1 MMHKAPAAK
10 TCGIYLDILRADQNV
25 PRPTDARMSEPPQQS
40 EATNPVTTPPA
51 AGAVLT
57 RFISVFSQLVTTVR
71 PAWRYRIVPVSTL
84 SIRNPRK
91 GFDLGANSCVLLE
104 RGANQRIN

>member
-1 MMHKAPAAK
+1 
-10 TCGIYLDILRADQNV
+10 
-25 PRPTDARMSEPPQQS
+25 MSEPPQQS

-57 RFISVFSQLVTTVR
+57 RFISVFSQLVTTVVLHGGTGLSPCR
-71 PAWRYRIVPVSTL
+71 TL

-104 RGANQRIN
+104 RGANQRINNTHAESNAMAKVS

>member
-57 RFISVFSQLVTTVR
+57 RFIPVFSQLVTTVR
-71 PAWRYRIVPVSTL
+71 PAWRYRIVPVSDTL
-84 SIRNPRK
+84 DTQSSNTIQSRPQFLPPARNM
-91 GFDLGANSCVLLE
+91 
-104 RGANQRIN
+104 

>member
-1 MMHKAPAAK
+1 MMHKALAAK

-25 PRPTDARMSEPPQQS
+25 PRPTDARISEPPQHS

-57 RFISVFSQLVTTVR
+57 RFISVFSQLVTTGR
-71 PAWRYRIVPVSTL
+71 PAWRCRIVPVSDPLDTQ
-84 SIRNPRK
+84 SCKRPRCRRQ
-91 GFDLGANSCVLLE
+91 S
-104 RGANQRIN
+104 